1 MGRVNGKIAIVTG
14 AARGQGE
21 AEARILIAEG
31 AKVMLTDILDTEGEK
46 LAQELGENASYM
58 SHNVCDETAWLDVV
72 EATEAKFGP
81 VTVLI
86 NNAGILKISA
96 LQDTSLEEYM
106 QVINVNQVGVFLG
119 MKHVIGSA
127 KHAEQAVMDTE
138 TDRISGH
145 DWQKIDQFVALV
157 HFWSE
162 CRARHGGQFAS
173 RGDVKPHA
181 IKDFLHWTF
190 IADSM
195 GYEELTV
202 RLSAAGSM
210 TL

>member
-1 MGRVNGKIAIVTG
+1 
-14 AARGQGE
+14 
-21 AEARILIAEG
+21 
-31 AKVMLTDILDTEGEK
+31 
-46 LAQELGENASYM
+46 
-58 SHNVCDETAWLDVV
+58 
-72 EATEAKFGP
+72 
-81 VTVLI
+81 
-86 NNAGILKISA
+86 
-96 LQDTSLEEYM
+96 
-106 QVINVNQVGVFLG
+106 
-119 MKHVIGSA
+119 
-127 KHAEQAVMDTE
+127 MDTE

-202 RLSAAGSM
+202 RLSAAAIDDAISNNLTNTNMFDLYEPEMKSM
-210 TL
+210 FWRFVTPILAGDLGGYASRILVGKWDQQIQYQSICLPLRNRDGTQNAMLGAVHWTPMEQEMARRLGKTDETPENFGRVTSMMHLTLDTFEPVPFDTEA